1 MLGPGI
7 TDIPMAATV
16 AQDAFLV
23 MREWPMSGRVIV
35 ASLTSRT
42 IR

>member
-7 TDIPMAATV
+7 TDIPMAATGT
-16 AQDAFLV
+16 QSAFLG

-35 ASLTSRT
+35 VSLTSRT
-42 IR
+42 I